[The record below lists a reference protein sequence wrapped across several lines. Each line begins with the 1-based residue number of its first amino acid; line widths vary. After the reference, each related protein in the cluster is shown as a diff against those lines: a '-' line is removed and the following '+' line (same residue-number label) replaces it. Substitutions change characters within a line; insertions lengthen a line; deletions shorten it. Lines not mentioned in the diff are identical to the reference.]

1 MNEIFL
7 ACRMQVNLSE
17 DGLRERG
24 LGSCSSK
31 INWSLPQ
38 YGHFNVLA
46 GITRSLFSVLAGAR
60 ADVVAVRRMPDAVVA
75 YLMKPFWQYVL

>member
-1 MNEIFL
+1 
-7 ACRMQVNLSE
+7 MQVNLSE

-60 ADVVAVRRMPDAVVA
+60 PDMMAAMVIGPTNVLTWLLLDVCQMP
-75 YLMKPFWQYVL
+75 